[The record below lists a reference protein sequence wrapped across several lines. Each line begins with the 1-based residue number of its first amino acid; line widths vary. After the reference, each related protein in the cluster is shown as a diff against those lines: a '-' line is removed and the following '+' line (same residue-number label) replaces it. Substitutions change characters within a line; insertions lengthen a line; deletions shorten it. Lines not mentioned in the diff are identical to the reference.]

1 MKKKKFKTIIICIIC
16 ITTLIHAQQTV
27 ENQFRRP
34 LSDVLT
40 EISQRFGVH
49 FTYNID
55 TVDKVLPY
63 ADFRIR
69 PYSVEESLSNIL
81 TPFDYKFEKQG
92 DNRYKLKPYEYYRRT
107 VQEGEKMLTYLWS
120 LYPDK
125 DKWEERKSCLLQEVR
140 EILGIDSL
148 LAKRV
153 STKPLLSKARK
164 FAGYTVRNF
173 AIETLPGL
181 YVAGSVY
188 SPLSKGDHP
197 LIICP
202 NGHFGGG
209 RYREDQQLRMAT
221 LARMGAVCVDYDL
234 FGWGESALQVGS
246 AAHRSSAA
254 QVIQAMNGITILDY
268 MLTQKNIDK
277 KRIGVNGGSGGG
289 TQTVLL
295 TVLDDRYSA
304 AAPVVSLASHFDGG
318 CPCESGLPVTLACSG
333 TNNAELA
340 ALFAPRPLLI
350 VSDGKDWTHSVPTL
364 EFPYLK
370 EIYRFYDREENVK
383 NVHLPDEGHDFGI
396 NKRKAVYDF
405 FASVFSLDK
414 TQIDEKKV
422 TIEPEEDLK
431 IFGRNGEL
439 LPENAIRSFEELS
452 VYFDKKR
459 YAELLSDLSL
469 EKRATEWV
477 ASLNLA
483 NQTDAAFLTTLIYNH
498 LKTVKDWHNTHPYTL
513 IPEGINPTTGKPL
526 TELDRQLIADSAM
539 PKEVHDKLM
548 SGLRKVLTE
557 DQVEAI
563 LDKYTVGKV
572 DFTMKGYKAIV
583 PNLTEKEEATLL
595 SYLKQ
600 AREQAIDYKNMK
612 EISAIFE
619 IYKTKCE
626 QYLNSNG
633 RNWRQLYK
641 DYVEKVKAEKAAQQN
656 SNKK

>member
-1 MKKKKFKTIIICIIC
+1 MDTI
-16 ITTLIHAQQTV
+16 
-27 ENQFRRP
+27 
-34 LSDVLT
+34 
-40 EISQRFGVH
+40 G
-49 FTYNID
+49 
-55 TVDKVLPY
+55 KVLPY

-69 PYSVEESLSNIL
+69 PYSVEESLTNVL
-81 TPFDYKFEKQG
+81 APFDDKFEKQG
-92 DNRYKLKPYEYYRRT
+92 DRLYKLKPYEYYRRT
-107 VQEGEKMLTYLWS
+107 VQEGEKMLNYLKS
-120 LYPDK
+120 LYSDK
-125 DKWEERKSCLLQEVR
+125 NQWEKRKSCLYHEVR
-140 EILGIDSL
+140 DILEIDSL

-153 STKPLLSKARK
+153 QKKPILSNVRK
-164 FAGYTVRNF
+164 FDGYTVQNF
-173 AIETLPGL
+173 ALETLPGL
-181 YVAGSVY
+181 YVAGSIY
-188 SPLSKGDHP
+188 SPLAKGDHA

-202 NGHFGGG
+202 NGHFNDG
-209 RYREDQQLRMAT
+209 RYREDQQIRMGT

-234 FGWGESALQVGS
+234 FGWGESALQVGN

-277 KRIGVNGGSGGG
+277 EKIGVNGGSGGG

-295 TVLDDRYSA
+295 TVLDNRYAA

-350 VSDGKDWTHSVPTL
+350 VSDGKDWTSSVPTL
-364 EFPYLK
+364 EYPYLK
-370 EIYRFYDREENVK
+370 EIYRYYDREKNVQ

-414 TQIDEKKV
+414 TQLDEKKV
-422 TIEPEEDLK
+422 TIEPEDNLK
-431 IFGRNGEL
+431 IFGKNGEL
-439 LPENAIRSFEELS
+439 LPENAVRSFEELLI
-452 VYFDKKR
+452 YFDKKR

-469 EKRATEWV
+469 EKKATEWV
-477 ASLNLA
+477 ASLKLTNH
-483 NQTDAAFLTTLIYNH
+483 TDAVFLTTLIYNH

-513 IPEGINPTTGKPL
+513 VPAGINPTTGKPL

-539 PKEVHDKLM
+539 PKEVHETLM
-548 SGLRKVLTE
+548 NGLRKVLSE

-572 DFTMKGYKAIV
+572 AFTMKGYQAIV
-583 PNLTEKEEATLL
+583 PDLTKEEETVIL

-600 AREQAIDYKNMK
+600 AREQAIDYKSMK
-612 EISAIFE
+612 QISAIFE

-641 DYVEKVKAEKAAQQN
+641 AYVEKMKAEKAAQQN
-656 SNKK
+656 TD

>member
-1 MKKKKFKTIIICIIC
+1 MPIFEFD
-16 ITTLIHAQQTV
+16 LI
-27 ENQFRRP
+27 RW
-34 LSDVLT
+34 
-40 EISQRFGVH
+40 
-49 FTYNID
+49 
-55 TVDKVLPY
+55 K
-63 ADFRIR
+63 
-69 PYSVEESLSNIL
+69 IL
-81 TPFDYKFEKQG
+81 VKYTDPFDYKFEKQG

-148 LAKRV
+148 IAKRV

-513 IPEGINPTTGKPL
+513 IPRGSIQQPENPL
-526 TELDRQLIADSAM
+526 QSLIVS
-539 PKEVHDKLM
+539 
-548 SGLRKVLTE
+548 
-557 DQVEAI
+557 
-563 LDKYTVGKV
+563 
-572 DFTMKGYKAIV
+572 
-583 PNLTEKEEATLL
+583 
-595 SYLKQ
+595 
-600 AREQAIDYKNMK
+600 
-612 EISAIFE
+612 
-619 IYKTKCE
+619 
-626 QYLNSNG
+626 
-633 RNWRQLYK
+633 
-641 DYVEKVKAEKAAQQN
+641 
-656 SNKK
+656 